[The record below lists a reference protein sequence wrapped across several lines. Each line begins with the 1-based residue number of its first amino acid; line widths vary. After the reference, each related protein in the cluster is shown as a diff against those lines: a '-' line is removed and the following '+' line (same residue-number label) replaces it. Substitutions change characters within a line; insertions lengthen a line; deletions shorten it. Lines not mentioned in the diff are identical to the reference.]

1 MARTARSTPAEL
13 APAPWPDRHSTDPSA
28 EVARQFVLNL
38 HDAMGGRTLRDVAAQ
53 VGIHHVTLLKIL
65 HGRAWPDLATVSRL
79 EIGLNADLY
88 SSADVRADLARA
100 ASPSVRK
107 SRPRAPSE

>member
-1 MARTARSTPAEL
+1 ME
-13 APAPWPDRHSTDPSA
+13 
-28 EVARQFVLNL
+28 
-38 HDAMGGRTLRDVAAQ
+38 GRTLRDVAAQ

-88 SSADVRADLARA
+88 SSTDVRAGLEQA
-100 ASPSVRK
+100 ASQSAQEPH
-107 SRPRAPSE
+107 PQAPSE

>member
-1 MARTARSTPAEL
+1 M
-13 APAPWPDRHSTDPSA
+13 
-28 EVARQFVLNL
+28 ARQFVLNL

>member
-1 MARTARSTPAEL
+1 V
-13 APAPWPDRHSTDPSA
+13 PWPDRHSTDPSA

-88 SSADVRADLARA
+88 SSADVRAELERA
-100 ASPSVRK
+100 ASTPAEERS
-107 SRPRAPSE
+107 PRARSE